1 MSSVAVVSRSRRL
14 FVAACAGVATGL
26 LARLFL
32 LVISRPHSVLLPTFP
47 TWQAGVSI
55 AAGATVGILLI
66 RVLRSIGPVAM
77 ASSVLFLIAVSGIRW
92 VLFDVRLAERFVP
105 DLWIK

>member
-14 FVAACAGVATGL
+14 FVAACAGAAMGL
-26 LARLFL
+26 LTRLFL
-32 LVISRPHSVLLPTFP
+32 LIISRPHSVLLPTLP

-55 AAGATVGILLI
+55 AAGVTVGVLLT
-66 RVLRSIGPVAM
+66 RVLRPVGTVAL
-77 ASSVLFLIAVSGIRW
+77 ASSLIFLLAVSAIRW

-105 DLWIK
+105 GLWVK